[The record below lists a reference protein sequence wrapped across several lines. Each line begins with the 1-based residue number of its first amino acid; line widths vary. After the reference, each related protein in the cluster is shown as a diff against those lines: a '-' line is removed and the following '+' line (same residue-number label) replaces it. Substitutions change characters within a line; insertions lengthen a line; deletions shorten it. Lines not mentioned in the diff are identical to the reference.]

1 MSDID
6 TVVMDSLK
14 ALDANRRLEKRTWHH
29 LQRIILSHLTVCRG
43 VDPFGGR
50 NYWEETMFRLCQLLS
65 LTALAAFFVYA
76 VPAPAQTII
85 DEWSSVKAPPAPAM
99 KSVTADPKTTALLML
114 DFVPHD
120 PYCGDGKPRCGATL
134 PAMKRLLANARA
146 HGAVVIY
153 SVAGKYE
160 GSDIAKDIARA
171 VNEPVVKSKADKFL
185 NTDLEEI
192 LKEKGI
198 QTVIVT
204 DNSANG
210 AVLYTAT
217 GAALRGL
224 KVIVPVDGLSAN
236 DLYEEQLT
244 VWQLANGP
252 RFGGQVSITKSDMIK
267 F

>member
-1 MSDID
+1 MG
-6 TVVMDSLK
+6 
-14 ALDANRRLEKRTWHH
+14 RRFA
-29 LQRIILSHLTVCRG
+29 IIAVAMTIAA
-43 VDPFGGR
+43 
-50 NYWEETMFRLCQLLS
+50 TMIC
-65 LTALAAFFVYA
+65 
-76 VPAPAQTII
+76 
-85 DEWSSVKAPPAPAM
+85 
-99 KSVTADPKTTALLML
+99 KSVSSSARANDILGEWGRVTPPPVPEIKPVKVDPKTTALLML

-134 PAMKRLLANARA
+134 PAMKQLLGNARA
-146 HGAVVIY
+146 HGTVVIY

-160 GSDIAKDIARA
+160 GSDIAKDVAPA
-171 VNEPVVKSKADKFL
+171 GNEPVVKSKADKFL
-185 NTDLEEI
+185 NTDLEKI

-204 DNSANG
+204 GTAANG
-210 AVLYTAT
+210 AVLYTAS

-224 KVIVPVDGLSAN
+224 KVVVPVDGLSAN

-252 RFGGQVSITKSDMIK
+252 GFGGQVTITKSDMIE

>member
-1 MSDID
+1 MGSRVAVIAFAMLIATAMINNPVNSPANADDI
-6 TVVMDSLK
+6 L
-14 ALDANRRLEKRTWHH
+14 
-29 LQRIILSHLTVCRG
+29 G
-43 VDPFGGR
+43 
-50 NYWEETMFRLCQLLS
+50 
-65 LTALAAFFVYA
+65 
-76 VPAPAQTII
+76 
-85 DEWSSVKAPPAPAM
+85 EWGKVNPPPAPAI
-99 KSVTADPKTTALLML
+99 KSVKIDPKTTALLML

-120 PYCGDGKPRCGATL
+120 PYCGDRKPRCGATL
-134 PAMKRLLANARA
+134 PAMKRLLGNART
-146 HGAVVIY
+146 HGAIIIY

-160 GSDIAKDIARA
+160 GSDIAKDVAPA
-171 VNEPVVKSKADKFL
+171 GNEPVVKSKADKFL
-185 NTDLEEI
+185 NTDLDKI
-192 LKEKGI
+192 LKEKGV

-204 DNSANG
+204 GNSANG

-252 RFGGQVSITKSDMIK
+252 GFGGQVTITKSDMIE